1 MGFFLDV
8 KMDSRFET
16 HLALPCF
23 KHFDEFSDAVLS
35 QDKSHSMDVALNIGL
50 RCANLSQG
58 FAVAYR
64 CALQALVPQLN
75 QTQWVAMCV
84 TEQQG
89 NHPRHIQTQLYSDG
103 TVSGEKSFVSMAG
116 LAQQLLVIAKDTGIQ
131 THDARPV
138 LKAVLVDTNQTQVKI
153 DKMPAMK
160 MLADIPHG
168 RLNLEHASCE
178 VLDGDGYAQYSK
190 VFRVLEDAH
199 ILMAASAFIL
209 NTAYRA
215 GQVDVVAKALS
226 IIGLLKGMD
235 LNAGPWVHIQLAQA
249 FEQFLTLNNVFE
261 EGLSVYNETLA
272 QAWLADKKLFAIA
285 SGARQA
291 RTEKAMSWLKAKGE
305 E

>member
-1 MGFFLDV
+1 MAI
-8 KMDSRFET
+8 RFEAQ
-16 HLALPCF
+16 LALPCF
-23 KHFDEFSDAVLS
+23 KNFDEFSKAVLS
-35 QDKSHSMDVALNIGL
+35 QDKSNSMDVALNIGL
-50 RCANLSQG
+50 RCSNLSQA

-64 CALQALVPQLN
+64 CALQALVPQLD
-75 QTQWVAMCV
+75 QTQWAAMCV

-116 LAQQLLVIAKDTGIQ
+116 LAQQLLVIAKGSDSQ
-131 THDARPV
+131 EQDARPV
-138 LKAVLVDTNQTQVKI
+138 LKAVLLDTDQPHVKV

-168 RLNLEHASCE
+168 RLSLEHATCE
-178 VLDGDGYAQYSK
+178 ILPGDGYAQYSK
-190 VFRVLEDAH
+190 IFRVLEDAH

-235 LNAGPWVHIQLAQA
+235 LHAGPWLHIQLAQA
-249 FEQFLTLNNVFE
+249 FEQFLTLSQLFE
-261 EGLSVYNETLA
+261 EGMSFYDETLS

-291 RTEKAMSWLKAKGE
+291 RTDKAMSWLKAKGE
-305 E
+305 G